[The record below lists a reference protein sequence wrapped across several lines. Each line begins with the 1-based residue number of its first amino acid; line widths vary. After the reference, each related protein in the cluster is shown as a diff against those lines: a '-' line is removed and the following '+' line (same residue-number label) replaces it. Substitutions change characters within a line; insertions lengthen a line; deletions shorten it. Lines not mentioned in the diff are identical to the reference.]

1 MKTIG
6 VFFACILLFS
16 SINSCQKYDDL
27 SDQNPM
33 LVVDVQ
39 LIGITPTDANKIYL
53 IYYNSSDW
61 TEQWLVQSTT
71 GTQFF
76 NPVVLSY
83 SSMYLA
89 VFYDLNGNTVPDS
102 GDPCIGYNNA
112 AHSPV
117 VEPLTQIQFLPLEIK
132 QITITLDIAG
142 PVYLP

>member
-1 MKTIG
+1 MHQGFSSRILMKRIKTIG

-16 SINSCQKYDDL
+16 SINNCQKYDDL

-71 GTQFF
+71 RTPLFYPVFF
-76 NPVVLSY
+76 FFSSLS
-83 SSMYLA
+83 
-89 VFYDLNGNTVPDS
+89 
-102 GDPCIGYNNA
+102 
-112 AHSPV
+112 
-117 VEPLTQIQFLPLEIK
+117 
-132 QITITLDIAG
+132 
-142 PVYLP
+142 